1 MTTEQLI
8 MTLMREVNDLSME
21 DGYAMMR
28 TLNDIRAIKVT
39 YVRNCAA

>member
-8 MTLMREVNDLSME
+8 IIVMKDNALPME